1 MENYRDVEIIS
12 KQLNALKQ
20 NIDQSKEHLS
30 AVEMLMVDD
39 NNSRLKDKRLF
50 DDFQQLN
57 SSFESLINSIKAL
70 ENKLDH

>member
-1 MENYRDVEIIS
+1 MENYKDVEIIS

-57 SSFESLINSIKAL
+57 ASFESLMNSIKAL
-70 ENKLDH
+70 ENKLNH